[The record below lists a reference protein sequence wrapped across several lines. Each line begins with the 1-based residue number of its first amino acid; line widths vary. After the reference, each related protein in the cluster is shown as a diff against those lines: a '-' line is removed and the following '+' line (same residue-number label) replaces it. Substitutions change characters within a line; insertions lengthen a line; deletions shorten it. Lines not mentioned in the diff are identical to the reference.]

1 MTKLFHGP
9 FKHWMRHTAA
19 VPKGF
24 LRYYVLKL
32 LNEKP
37 MSGSEIMSEIE
48 KRTNGCWK
56 PSPGSIYPLMAWL
69 QEEGYIKEIAEK
81 EAGIKPYIL
90 TEKGKAFLEEH
101 IKKKEELRERFR
113 FFMPS
118 FPELPWR
125 DFCPEKTRDL
135 AEARIKL
142 AKAMW
147 DFRGKLEEAYSESAV
162 AEAKEALEQAAK
174 KIEEIT
180 KKLKK

>member
-1 MTKLFHGP
+1 MFHGP
-9 FKHWMRHTAA
+9 FRHWMRHTAA

-37 MSGSEIMSEIE
+37 MSGSEIISEIE

-69 QEEGYIKEIAEK
+69 QEEGYIKETAEK
-81 EAGIKPYIL
+81 EAGIKRYAL
-90 TEKGKAFLEEH
+90 TDKGKAFLEEH
-101 IKKKEELRERFR
+101 IKKKEELRKRFR
-113 FFMPS
+113 FFVPS
-118 FPELPWR
+118 FMEPIPPPWLG
-125 DFCPEKTRDL
+125 FPEKAGDL
-135 AEARIKL
+135 AEARMKL

-147 DFRGKLEEAYSESAV
+147 DLREKLEESYSEKAV
-162 AEAKEALEQAAK
+162 AEVKEALEQATK

>member
-1 MTKLFHGP
+1 MIHGP
-9 FKHWMRHTAA
+9 FRHWMRHTAA

-32 LNEKP
+32 LGEKP
-37 MSGSEIMSEIE
+37 MSGSEIMNEIE

-56 PSPGSIYPLMAWL
+56 PSPGSIYPLIAWL
-69 QEEGYIKEIAEK
+69 QEEGYIKETAEK
-81 EAGIKPYIL
+81 EAGIKRYAL

-101 IKKKEELRERFR
+101 IKKKEELRRRFKL
-113 FFMPS
+113 FMPPFLELPPPPWLG
-118 FPELPWR
+118 FPEKA
-125 DFCPEKTRDL
+125 EDL
-135 AEARIKL
+135 AEARMKL

-147 DFRGKLEEAYSESAV
+147 DLREKLEESYSENAV
-162 AEAKEALEQAAK
+162 AEVKEVLEQTAM

>member
-1 MTKLFHGP
+1 MFHGP
-9 FKHWMRHTAA
+9 FRHWMRHTAA

-24 LRYYVLKL
+24 LRYFVLKL

-56 PSPGSIYPLMAWL
+56 PSTGSIYPLMAWL
-69 QEEGYIKEIAEK
+69 QEEGYIKETAEK
-81 EAGIKPYIL
+81 EAGIKRYFL
-90 TEKGKAFLEEH
+90 SDKGKAFLEEH
-101 IKKKEELRERFR
+101 IKKKEELRKRFR
-113 FFMPS
+113 FFMPP
-118 FPELPWR
+118 FPELPPPPWL
-125 DFCPEKTRDL
+125 DFPEKAKGF
-135 AEARIKL
+135 AEARMKL

-147 DFRGKLEEAYSESAV
+147 GLRDKLEEAYSENAV
-162 AEAKEALEQAAK
+162 REAKEALEQAAD

>member
-1 MTKLFHGP
+1 M
-9 FKHWMRHTAA
+9 

-32 LNEKP
+32 LNEKS

-69 QEEGYIKEIAEK
+69 QEEGYIKETAEK
-81 EAGIKPYIL
+81 EAGIKPYTL
-90 TEKGKAFLEEH
+90 TDKGKAFLEEH
-101 IKKKEELRERFR
+101 EKKKEELRERFR
-113 FFMPS
+113 FFVPQ
-118 FPELPWR
+118 FLELPWQN
-125 DFCPEKTRDL
+125 FYPEKTKGI

-147 DFRGKLEEAYSESAV
+147 NFREKLEEVYSENALTEV
-162 AEAKEALEQAAK
+162 KDTLEQAAR

-180 KKLKK
+180 EKLKK